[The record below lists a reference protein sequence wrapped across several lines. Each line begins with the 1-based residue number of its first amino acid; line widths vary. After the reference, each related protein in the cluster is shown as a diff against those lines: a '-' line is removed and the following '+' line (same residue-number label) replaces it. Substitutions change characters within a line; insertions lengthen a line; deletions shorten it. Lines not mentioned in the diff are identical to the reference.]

1 MDLADA
7 SAFERLSLVA
17 AHLRWQDKG
26 VNPPSFDL
34 GQIAQVASDYTLP
47 LGSDV
52 AEQDA
57 VPITYRG
64 L

>member
-7 SAFERLSLVA
+7 SAFERFTLVA

-26 VNPPSFDL
+26 VNPPSFNL
-34 GQIAQVASDYTLP
+34 GQITQVASNHTLP

-52 AEQDA
+52 A
-57 VPITYRG
+57 
-64 L
+64 

>member
-7 SAFERLSLVA
+7 SAFERLALVA

-34 GQIAQVASDYTLP
+34 GQITQVASNHTLP

-52 AEQDA
+52 A
-57 VPITYRG
+57 
-64 L
+64 